1 MSERGGFL
9 RAEYVLELIKYH
21 CISDEVK
28 FKKTVTELAKE
39 EEKKGN
45 TKLSDKLLDT
55 YRRMSMKDSNS
66 RKSGAFTYGP
76 SSGLVMKDDN
86 NLASPKDKA
95 SSNDL
100 FNIVYPSCKSNDLV
114 LPNSIKEKL
123 MQIVFEYKNREK
135 LREFELKS
143 ENRLL
148 LCGPPGCG
156 KTSTAYYLGDI
167 LNLPIA
173 YVRLDSLITSLLG
186 QTGTNIRKIFEAVKD
201 QEIILFLDEFDAIA
215 KKRDDNHELGELKRV
230 VNTLLQNIDLL
241 TDNVFL
247 VAATNHENLLDPAVW
262 RRFNTVLYLDLPDE
276 ELRTIY
282 IKNKILAYEDKF
294 QFDID
299 VRKFAKASKGL
310 NFSDLEEIF
319 YKAIKK
325 SLIHE
330 KTNFITTKKMIE
342 ILVNSTFLFNQKG
355 KSLNIEKLKELRD
368 NGLTL
373 REISEFTLIPRS
385 TLSDWLKK

>member
-1 MSERGGFL
+1 M
-9 RAEYVLELIKYH
+9 RAEYVLELIRYH
-21 CISDEVK
+21 CNGEELK
-28 FKKTVTELAKE
+28 FKDIVMEIVSEEERKGNKNLAK
-39 EEKKGN
+39 KVLDLYKGIPKN
-45 TKLSDKLLDT
+45 NNNKT
-55 YRRMSMKDSNS
+55 
-66 RKSGAFTYGP
+66 FTYGP
-76 SSGLVMKDDN
+76 SSGLVMKDDTA
-86 NLASPKDKA
+86 LTSPKDKA

-100 FNIVYPSCKSNDLV
+100 FNIIYPSNKQNNLILSD
-114 LPNSIKEKL
+114 PIKEKL
-123 MQIVFEYKNREK
+123 EQIVFEFKNREK
-135 LREFELKS
+135 LREYELQS

-156 KTSTAYYLGDI
+156 KTTTAYYLGNI
-167 LNLPIA
+167 LGLPIA

-186 QTGTNIRKIFEAVKD
+186 QTGTNIRKIFEAVKN

-241 TDNVFL
+241 SDNVFL

-262 RRFNTVLYLDLPDE
+262 RRFNSILYMDLPDE
-276 ELRTIY
+276 NLRRKY
-282 IKNKILAYEDKF
+282 INNKILSFSDRF
-294 QFDID
+294 TFDVD
-299 VRKFAKASKGL
+299 VKKFAKVSKGL

-319 YKAIKK
+319 SKAVKK

-330 KTNFITTKKMIE
+330 KTSYIDTKQLIE
-342 ILVNSTFLFNQKG
+342 ILINSTFLLNQKG
-355 KSLNIEKLKELRD
+355 KASNIEKLKELRD

-373 REISEFTLIPRS
+373 REISEITLVPRS